1 LTRRRC
7 QDGEEG
13 RARQVAAARV
23 ADSARILTGANL
35 IRQAAG
41 LSAEQTAD
49 QSRAETAAAFE
60 QLASGL
66 GSFGT

>member
-1 LTRRRC
+1 M
-7 QDGEEG
+7 
-13 RARQVAAARV
+13 VAG
-23 ADSARILTGANL
+23 SARILTGANL

-49 QSRAETAAAFE
+49 QSRAEAAAAFE

>member
-1 LTRRRC
+1 VAT
-7 QDGEEG
+7 
-13 RARQVAAARV
+13 AQVIG
-23 ADSARILTGANL
+23 SARILTGANL

-41 LSAEQTAD
+41 LSAD

-66 GSFGT
+66 GSFCT